1 MNILLRSWSAYTRA
15 TATMAGARGDRAVH
29 SGDRAVG
36 RRHRIRNIP
45 ARLFSGAGRSR
56 ESVLQPHLPRHP
68 ARLSAGQPGT
78 PVYRRGARHGHRHS
92 LGDPDRHQQM
102 GAPHILADPF
112 VLPGHR
118 RHRLAADPADLVRLW
133 LDHHDLRDRLHRA
146 ISRGAQHRARRRI
159 GAARSGACR
168 AQPRR
173 VAGARVVGGDAT
185 RRAAQYHYGIAQRP
199 RLRLARADRGRDDRR
214 HQRHRLSDVRRA
226 PFRLGGRDP
235 ARHDHSR
242 LALVHR
248 GCLDPCADRARDR
261 PALGIGNIVM
271 KTLELRNLQ
280 KTYFDP
286 YAGSHVTA
294 VHDVSLE
301 VQQGDFVSVVGPSGC
316 GKTTILNMVAGFIP
330 HSGGEILLNGKAVSG
345 PGPERGVVFQS
356 FALFPWKTVL
366 DNVGFGPKMRG
377 VPKAERDKIAHEY
390 LALAGLSHAA
400 NRYPNELS
408 GGMQQRVGVVRAL
421 ANNPEVLLMDEPFA
435 SVDAQ
440 TRMTLQEELTRIW
453 QERRPTVIFIT
464 HDVAEAVFL
473 ANRVVVLSKGRVL
486 DQIEV
491 ALPRP
496 RVWDDLIEDETF
508 KRLSA
513 HVLQMVRSA

>member
-1 MNILLRSWSAYTRA
+1 
-15 TATMAGARGDRAVH
+15 
-29 SGDRAVG
+29 
-36 RRHRIRNIP
+36 
-45 ARLFSGAGRSR
+45 
-56 ESVLQPHLPRHP
+56 
-68 ARLSAGQPGT
+68 
-78 PVYRRGARHGHRHS
+78 
-92 LGDPDRHQQM
+92 
-102 GAPHILADPF
+102 
-112 VLPGHR
+112 
-118 RHRLAADPADLVRLW
+118 
-133 LDHHDLRDRLHRA
+133 
-146 ISRGAQHRARRRI
+146 
-159 GAARSGACR
+159 
-168 AQPRR
+168 
-173 VAGARVVGGDAT
+173 
-185 RRAAQYHYGIAQRP
+185 
-199 RLRLARADRGRDDRR
+199 
-214 HQRHRLSDVRRA
+214 
-226 PFRLGGRDP
+226 
-235 ARHDHSR
+235 
-242 LALVHR
+242 
-248 GCLDPCADRARDR
+248 
-261 PALGIGNIVM
+261 M

-377 VPKAERDKIAHEY
+377 VPKAERDKIAREY
-390 LALAGLSHAA
+390 LALAGLSQAA

-453 QERRPTVIFIT
+453 QARKPTVIFVT

-486 DQIEV
+486 DQVEV
-491 ALPRP
+491 KLPRP

-513 HVLQMVRSA
+513 QVLQMVRSA